1 MNITVMRATE
11 TWQQAGAYYV
21 RIQGMARQH
30 NITLRREFDEHDT
43 PDTKYIVLLDGDFPV
58 ATARF
63 YPIDGASAMIGR
75 VVVLPEYRGNGLG
88 EQVVE
93 EAEKWLRELGYS
105 NAVVE
110 SRETATGF
118 YEKLGYTVTDSRI
131 IHGDTFDCIR
141 MEKPLSLEENVSAEK

>member
-21 RIQGMARQH
+21 RIQGMAKQH

-63 YPIDGASAMIGR
+63 YPIDAASAMIGR
-75 VVVLPEYRGNGLG
+75 VVVLPEYRGKGLG

-93 EAEKWLRELGYS
+93 EAEKWLRELGFT

-110 SRETATGF
+110 SRDTATGF
-118 YEKLGYTVTDSRI
+118 YGKLGYAVTDSSI

-141 MEKPLSLEENVSAEK
+141 MEKVL